1 MNVVA
6 IRNIAIV
13 LAIAGVVFVSET
25 AFGSIAGGIQQ
36 IISVLFL
43 AMLAW
48 VAYRYF
54 SANQLT
60 WYVIP
65 RWQRYVLIGCAVAI
79 LLLVVVGF
87 PLLGDVIS
95 PLGVIALIAAL
106 VLVMVWIIRE
116 SRRL

>member
-1 MNVVA
+1 MNAVA

-13 LAIAGVVFVSET
+13 LAIAGLVFVSET
-25 AFGSIAGGIQQ
+25 AFGSLAGGIQQ

-54 SANQLT
+54 SANQLA

-65 RWQRYVLIGCAVAI
+65 RWQRHVLIGCAAAI
-79 LLLVVVGF
+79 VLLVALGF
-87 PLLGDVIS
+87 PLLGDAIT

-106 VLVMVWIIRE
+106 VLVMVWIVRE